1 MTTLTKNL
9 YDSLGADETLNL
21 HSWTSSNAGSVDN
34 THTNIYGAR
43 YNAYMLTQEIK
54 KLNVA
59 GIADHI
65 LSAEAPVKSEVLKPN
80 PDYKEADYKP
90 VTGES
95 TLWKKAGIWSGSVFG
110 NVGGN
115 PSTVNQTLETDADGN
130 IHIAVRKNKGKIGS
144 TADGIAMYY
153 YKVPAASSFT
163 LTAKATIN
171 LLTTMTRYP
180 WLMARDDMYLDT
192 NTTKCTG

>member
-1 MTTLTKNL
+1 
-9 YDSLGADETLNL
+9 
-21 HSWTSSNAGSVDN
+21 
-34 THTNIYGAR
+34 
-43 YNAYMLTQEIK
+43 MLTQEIK

-80 PDYKEADYKP
+80 SDYKEADYTP

-115 PSTVNQTLETDADGN
+115 PSTDNHTLETDANGN
-130 IHIAVRKNKGKIGS
+130 IHIAVRKIR
-144 TADGIAMYY
+144 
-153 YKVPAASSFT
+153 VR
-163 LTAKATIN
+163 LE
-171 LLTTMTRYP
+171 
-180 WLMARDDMYLDT
+180 ARQTVLPCII
-192 NTTKCTG
+192 TKYRQQAVLH